1 VADLPEVAH
10 LLDIPL
16 EVEAVVD
23 GPVLRVSELLSLSV
37 GSVIATS
44 LAAGENI
51 DIFAGKAYIGAGE
64 LTSANSHSVVRM
76 VKFKSRN

>member
-23 GPVLRVSELLSLSV
+23 GPVLRVSDLLSLGV
-37 GSVIATS
+37 GSVVATS